1 MTVVETGPRRGKG
14 SDSRELTPAAEE
26 TESPTPAAQAVPDP
40 AQAVPDPAQ
49 ALSDPAQALS
59 DPAQALPGPA
69 PTAPEHAP
77 AFAERTPATPIP
89 GETEQSLESLEYPSE
104 RLQTTVDLDQYA
116 IKRLMNSGDPLLQQL
131 ARNAVRL
138 SVTQFF

>member
-49 ALSDPAQALS
+49 ALSDPAQAL
-59 DPAQALPGPA
+59 PGPA

-89 GETEQSLESLEYPSE
+89 GATEQSLESLEYPSE